1 MRTREKYIV
10 EGKHPQVILAM
21 YFFFFLDK
29 NNERPDW
36 KTDLKHTDS
45 AWFSKVTQVNSL

>member
-1 MRTREKYIV
+1 M
-10 EGKHPQVILAM
+10 GKHPQVILAM
-21 YFFFFLDK
+21 YFNLDK

-36 KTDLKHTDS
+36 MIDLKHNDS